1 MSVTEITTDPP
12 GVGIVGGRGKSAGQ
26 VAAMVGELLERS
38 AGPVFVTGTTPDQR
52 AAIRAAWPEARYHAR
67 SGLTVA
73 RPVRVPL
80 AAHVAVVTAG
90 TSDLTVA
97 EEAADAGVAGLHRL
111 LAHRELLQGVD
122 CAIVAAGMDGALASV
137 VVGLIACPVIA
148 LPTSI
153 GYGTA
158 FGGVAALVAMV
169 SSCTPGV
176 AVVNV
181 DDGLGAALVAWRI
194 LRACGSRR
202 SGRMP

>member
-26 VAAMVGELLERS
+26 VAAMVG
-38 AGPVFVTGTTPDQR
+38 
-52 AAIRAAWPEARYHAR
+52 
-67 SGLTVA
+67 
-73 RPVRVPL
+73 
-80 AAHVAVVTAG
+80 
-90 TSDLTVA
+90 
-97 EEAADAGVAGLHRL
+97 
-111 LAHRELLQGVD
+111 ELLQGVD

-158 FGGVAALVAMV
+158 FGGVAALVA
-169 SSCTPGV
+169 
-176 AVVNV
+176 
-181 DDGLGAALVAWRI
+181 WRI

>member
-12 GVGIVGGRGKSAGQ
+12 GVGIVGGRGKSAG
-26 VAAMVGELLERS
+26 
-38 AGPVFVTGTTPDQR
+38 QR

-97 EEAADAGVAGLHRL
+97 EEAADAARGLGLTVTTIADVGVAGLHRL

>member
-97 EEAADAGVAGLHRL
+97 EEAADAARGL
-111 LAHRELLQGVD
+111 
-122 CAIVAAGMDGALASV
+122 
-137 VVGLIACPVIA
+137 GLTV
-148 LPTSI
+148 TSI

>member
-97 EEAADAGVAGLHRL
+97 E
-111 LAHRELLQGVD
+111 
-122 CAIVAAGMDGALASV
+122 VAAGMDGALASV

>member
-97 EEAADAGVAGLHRL
+97 EEAADAARGLGLTVTTIADVGVAGLHRL

-122 CAIVAAGMDGALASV
+122 CAIVAGGM
-137 VVGLIACPVIA
+137 
-148 LPTSI
+148 
-153 GYGTA
+153 
-158 FGGVAALVAMV
+158 AALVAMV